1 MANSL
6 DSPPPSQQQHPY
18 SKFIHPENQ
27 DILWGLFQKSKQLA
41 GQNIASLESFFRQK
55 TREYYI
61 SRIIPSEKPCSNVK
75 ELFEWNR
82 EVLAYLL
89 ESFETT
95 ISHTA
100 MVPVPALSINVTD
113 ERKRME
119 DAQREKFANYSS
131 EYHQWLARPGPKMTA
146 IEPIVPNDEKI
157 KNMDELIERQM
168 QARKEDEMRIAAL
181 MQPPKNSGPHSVKN
195 ILKIDF
201 QEEKSVS
208 WDPIVEVVEI

>member
-6 DSPPPSQQQHPY
+6 DSTSPHHPY

-27 DILWGLFQKSKQLA
+27 DILWGLFQKSKPSN
-41 GQNIASLESFFRQK
+41 GQNAASLESFFRQK
-55 TREYYI
+55 TKEYYV

-75 ELFEWNR
+75 ELFELNR

-89 ESFETT
+89 DSTSTLTT
-95 ISHTA
+95 SSTS
-100 MVPVPALSINVTD
+100 ALSLYNNPMSINVV
-113 ERKRME
+113 EEKKRLE

-131 EYHQWLARPGPKMTA
+131 EYHQLLSRPGPKLTN

-157 KNMDELIERQM
+157 RNMDELIERQL

-181 MQPPKNSGPHSVKN
+181 MKPPPSTKNQL
-195 ILKIDF
+195 LKIDY
-201 QEEKSVS
+201 QEEKTVS
-208 WDPIVEVVEI
+208 WDPVIEVMEI